1 VRWSCTLKGHG
12 LQALLCKLCL
22 AATVYHLWRLRNDL
36 CHRNT
41 PRTKEALVD
50 EIQWELGV
58 DSCLGGR
65 LSGRLCLFVLFRFRS
80 CNLVL

>member
-1 VRWSCTLKGHG
+1 MIYVIGTLHG
-12 LQALLCKLCL
+12 RKKLLLMKFSG
-22 AATVYHLWRLRNDL
+22 
-36 CHRNT
+36 
-41 PRTKEALVD
+41 K
-50 EIQWELGV
+50 LGV